1 MNIAPLPV
9 KPPPIVIAI
18 HMATSAA
25 VPSARAPVP
34 ATAPTAAPMP
44 MPIVTPPISCTAR

>member
-9 KPPPIVIAI
+9 NPPPIVIAT
-18 HMATSAA
+18 HMVIIVAS
-25 VPSARAPVP
+25 PSASAPAP
-34 ATAPTAAPMP
+34 AMAPTATPMP